1 MSYFR
6 LNYNDL
12 VVCFNC
18 LYDYI
23 ELGLYKGNK
32 GFEYSNNWLGCSIIL
47 EVVILHKPSYPIGD
61 EYLALLL
68 GWAVCLVVMK
78 VEWDSFS

>member
-6 LNYNDL
+6 LNCDDL

-23 ELGLYKGNK
+23 ELGLHKGNK
-32 GFEYSNNWLGCSIIL
+32 GFEYSDN
-47 EVVILHKPSYPIGD
+47 
-61 EYLALLL
+61 
-68 GWAVCLVVMK
+68 
-78 VEWDSFS
+78 

>member
-32 GFEYSNNWLGCSIIL
+32 GFEYSNN
-47 EVVILHKPSYPIGD
+47 
-61 EYLALLL
+61 
-68 GWAVCLVVMK
+68 
-78 VEWDSFS
+78 